1 MKYLIYFVLICLAV
15 FFINKFLSRFK
26 FPKVGAIAMFT
37 GGVKTGKSAVSL
49 GCAIS
54 NYKRV
59 HRWWL
64 FECILN
70 KIFNGFRKVKRENPE
85 EPLFYSSIP
94 LKGIKYCPVTHAH
107 LMREVRFNYK
117 SVVFL
122 DEASLIADS
131 QLIKNNEI
139 NVQLLLFFKLFGHS
153 TRGGKCIVNSHQIS
167 DLHYALKRVISQYFE
182 IHHLSKYIPF
192 VTVAFVRE
200 ERYADDGSAIN
211 AYIED
216 VEDSQKRVLMWSSVF
231 KRYDCYCFSAFTDNL
246 PTYNNELYNGK
257 GDSLKAS
264 EIISF
269 RPEIYLQRIKG
280 DIKDEKENG

>member
-1 MKYLIYFVLICLAV
+1 MKYLIYFVLICLAI

-59 HRWWL
+59 HRRWR
-64 FECILN
+64 FECIVN
-70 KIFNGFRKVKRENPE
+70 KILNGFRKVKRENPE

-94 LKGIKYCPVTHAH
+94 LKGIKYCPVTHSH

-182 IHHLSKYIPF
+182 IHHLSMYIPF

-211 AYIED
+211 AYNED

-246 PTYNNELYNGK
+246 PTYNKEQYNGR
-257 GDSLKAS
+257 GDSLKAD
-264 EIISF
+264 EIVSF

-280 DIKDEKENG
+280 DLNDEKENS